1 MVIFYYLCIMKSG
14 IYKISNNINEKIYI
28 GSAKNIKSRINVHRC
43 CLLKNKH
50 HSKRLQNHVNKYGI
64 DSLIFEVVEFCDI
77 LILLE
82 REQFYIDSL
91 NPFFNI
97 NKIAGSNLGR
107 KLSIESIEKLK
118 KTRIKNGGWKKGW
131 KHTIEARKKMSD
143 ASLGHIISQEQK
155 DKQSIAMKG
164 RKVSEETKIKISN
177 ASKGRIANDSTRK
190 LMSERKRGCKNPM
203 FGKKAELHHNFGK
216 KWKCKTP
223 SRAKRVI
230 DKNTGIIYE
239 SIYDAS
245 RQLNIPLGS
254 FSKYILGY
262 VKKINNFEYYEG

>member
-1 MVIFYYLCIMKSG
+1 MKSG

-43 CLLKNKH
+43 YLLKNNH

-64 DSLIFEVVEFCDI
+64 DSLIFEVVELCDI

-82 REQFYIDSL
+82 REQFYIDYL

-97 NKIAGSNLGR
+97 NKIAGSHLGM
-107 KLSIESIEKLK
+107 KHTVESMEKLK
-118 KTRIKNGGWKKGW
+118 KTRIEKGGWKKGW
-131 KHTIEARKKMSD
+131 KHTIEARQKISD
-143 ASLGHIISQEQK
+143 AKRGSIASQVQK

-164 RKVSEETKIKISN
+164 RKVKEETKIKISN
-177 ASKGRIANDSTRK
+177 TLKGKLVNDSTKK
-190 LMSERKRGCKNPM
+190 LLAEQKEGCKNPM

-216 KWKCKTP
+216 KWKCKKT
-223 SRAKRVI
+223 KDKKKVI
-230 DKNTGIIYE
+230 DLSTGIIYN
-239 SIYDAS
+239 SVSDACLK
-245 RQLNIPLGS
+245 LNIPKGT

-262 VKKINNFEYYEG
+262 VKKINNFKYYEG